1 MIDLLRSSNVNIR
14 RHGDGLENCIAGI
27 HVVFSVFLLGTALSE
42 RLTNV
47 GWDHLQTWSAWS

>member
-1 MIDLLRSSNVNIR
+1 METVWK
-14 RHGDGLENCIAGI
+14 IASLG
-27 HVVFSVFLLGTALSE
+27 FTLSFLVFLLGTALSE